1 MACLGYDVT
10 FLIGQ
15 QLLGNI
21 KQQQGYISKMKLQN
35 RANGLGIE
43 NTLAPVVLYQNGE
56 LIEINGH

>member
-1 MACLGYDVT
+1 
-10 FLIGQ
+10 
-15 QLLGNI
+15 
-21 KQQQGYISKMKLQN
+21 MKFQN